1 MATTIDTVFNDLVLT
16 SDLDLIE
23 VSTDAGSVLV
33 QVFIMVKTG
42 ETVHPQPV
50 LYTTLYPFSG
60 KVELKDLGSLLEARM
75 RSLGISN
82 ANVVLQ
88 IGGVNKTLNVLY
100 CEYEMPDDFDPQT
113 CFLTTSPV
121 RRVHENSSVPLSFL
135 SDGTVPLT
143 IKIVGHKADGSL
155 ASLEKTVNTEPSG
168 YSWLYVAD
176 IIQYATVTATQP
188 LAEVSYFGVYHG
200 QKSYVFFIV
209 RHPFY
214 LRFKF
219 RNIFNALEYIDIPC
233 TFTSKTSVDRDI
245 AICSGNYTQYNQQ
258 PNRTFEVQ
266 SGSLP
271 SREALIID
279 QLFNSREVYIV
290 VGAEEKEYK
299 IVINDHTCEVTN
311 DNESLV
317 DIKFTWQF
325 SSARPRLS
333 DTSLSAFMPVAKWG
347 IFDDHFTREY
357 L

>member
-23 VSTDAGSVLV
+23 ATTDADSAIV
-33 QVFIMVKTG
+33 QAYLMVTSG
-42 ETVHPQPV
+42 DTVHPVP
-50 LYTTLYPFSG
+50 LLSTTLYAYSG
-60 KVELKDLGSLLEARM
+60 KVELKNLGSLVEAMM
-75 RSLGISN
+75 RRRGISN
-82 ANVVLQ
+82 AHLTLN
-88 IGGVNKTLNVLY
+88 IGGVIKILNVLY

-143 IKIVGHKADGSL
+143 IKIVGHRADGSL

-176 IIQYATVTATQP
+176 IIDYATSAAQP

-219 RNIFNALEYIDIPC
+219 RNIFNALEYIDLPC

-245 AICSGNYTQYNQQ
+245 AVCSGTYTQYNQQ

-266 SGSLP
+266 SGALP
-271 SREALIID
+271 SREALIVD

-317 DIKFTWQF
+317 DIKFSWQF
-325 SSARPRLS
+325 SSWRPRLS